1 MRRPPS
7 PRRLLAAAVVAL
19 SVVSTGCGTTTYG
32 PAAPPSGRVSSSEAS
47 RTPST
52 APSPSTHRTDTAKD
66 APVVLI
72 VLENHEY
79 SSVVGS
85 GDASFINDTLIPEGT
100 LFTDYFAVSHPS
112 LPNYLAMTSGSTQG
126 MQGTDAVSSGQV
138 ASDNLFH
145 QLSSAGVGWR
155 AYQETMPAACYAPYS
170 AGSAPGDYALKHDPA
185 MTYADVARS
194 ALCRNV
200 VPYTRLDP
208 HHLPPFSFVTPNE
221 CNDMHSCP
229 VQVGDGWLRTIVP
242 SLIHAG
248 AIVLVTFDEGSTGVG
263 GGGHVML
270 VEVGAGVRAGSRDT
284 GRVDHYGL
292 LAGIEEYFGVPKL
305 GAARSARPVALPTE
319 RGAG

>member
-52 APSPSTHRTDTAKD
+52 APSPSTHRTDAAKD

-170 AGSAPGDYALKHDPA
+170 AGSAPG
-185 MTYADVARS
+185 
-194 ALCRNV
+194 
-200 VPYTRLDP
+200 
-208 HHLPPFSFVTPNE
+208 
-221 CNDMHSCP
+221 
-229 VQVGDGWLRTIVP
+229 
-242 SLIHAG
+242 
-248 AIVLVTFDEGSTGVG
+248 
-263 GGGHVML
+263 
-270 VEVGAGVRAGSRDT
+270 
-284 GRVDHYGL
+284 
-292 LAGIEEYFGVPKL
+292 
-305 GAARSARPVALPTE
+305 
-319 RGAG
+319 